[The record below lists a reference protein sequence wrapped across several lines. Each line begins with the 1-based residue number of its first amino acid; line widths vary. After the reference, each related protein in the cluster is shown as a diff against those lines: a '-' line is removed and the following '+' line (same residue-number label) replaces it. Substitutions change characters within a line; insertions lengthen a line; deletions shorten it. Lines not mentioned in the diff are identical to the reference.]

1 MGCTNILK
9 NAVGIV
15 GIIIII
21 GICFLPIIKL
31 IALMAIYAI
40 GSAICEPIADEKI
53 TKLLGQIGDTFKLM
67 LAIIS
72 SISVML
78 IIGITIIIK
87 ISGIG

>member
-9 NAVGIV
+9 NAVGI
-15 GIIIII
+15 I
-21 GICFLPIIKL
+21 GIVIILGICLVPIIKL
-31 IALMAIYAI
+31 IVLMAVYSM
-40 GSAICEPIADEKI
+40 GSVICAPIADEKI
-53 TKLLGQIGDTFKLM
+53 TKLLDQIGNTFKLL

-78 IIGITIIIK
+78 IIGITVIIK